1 MEHREMVSGHS
12 DRRAQF
18 FPALLFF
25 SGYCGISYEVLYAR
39 FLGNIVGDQFMV
51 VASVL
56 LTFLLGIGLGTL
68 VAHTLWRF
76 LWAIEAAVG
85 LYAVWSLAQR
95 FAEEAGECDRA
106 EAEFSGAVKADPA
119 LRKYDAL
126 IVECRTRA
134 KRS

>member
-1 MEHREMVSGHS
+1 MDARGMVPIETG
-12 DRRAQF
+12 RRAAF
-18 FPALLFF
+18 FPVLLFF

-39 FLGNIVGDQFMV
+39 FLGNLVGDQFAV

-68 VAHTLWRF
+68 VAHALWRY
-76 LWAIEAAVG
+76 LWAIEAAIG

-106 EAEFSGAVKADPA
+106 
-119 LRKYDAL
+119 
-126 IVECRTRA
+126 
-134 KRS
+134 